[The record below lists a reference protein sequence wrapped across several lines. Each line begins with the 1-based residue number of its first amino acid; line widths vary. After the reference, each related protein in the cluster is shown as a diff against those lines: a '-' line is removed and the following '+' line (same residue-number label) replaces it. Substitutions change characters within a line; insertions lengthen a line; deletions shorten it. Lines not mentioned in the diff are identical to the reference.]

1 MPRSSA
7 VPAVSFSL
15 FRVELEIRPE
25 PTDDER
31 RAIEAAVEAAGLAP
45 KRPGAYE
52 SPWRAAALREAAGSD
67 DDEP

>member
-1 MPRSSA
+1 
-7 VPAVSFSL
+7 
-15 FRVELEIRPE
+15 VELEIRPE

-52 SPWRAAALREAAGSD
+52 SPWRAAALRDAAGSD